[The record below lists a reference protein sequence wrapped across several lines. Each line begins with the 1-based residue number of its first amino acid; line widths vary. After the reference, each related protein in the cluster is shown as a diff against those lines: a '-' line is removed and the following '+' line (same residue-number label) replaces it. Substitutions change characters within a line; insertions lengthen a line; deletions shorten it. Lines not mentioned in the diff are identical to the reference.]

1 VLGICLVR
9 DEYGVVK
16 GVWVDCMNLAFDW
29 RQFERSK
36 LGFVMAI
43 RYPEPYTSSW
53 SVYNEKA

>member
-1 VLGICLVR
+1 
-9 DEYGVVK
+9 VVK